1 MHHHLLK
8 SLLSSLGRVGIQ
20 TSLRGLLI
28 SKSLKLL
35 LDILLHHDRVNVR
48 VRVSLALVSLVVKER
63 GNQLLLVDLAFVL
76 SRMRLTN
83 HHDVIILALGL
94 RETSSSC
101 STAI

>member
-1 MHHHLLK
+1 M
-8 SLLSSLGRVGIQ
+8 
-20 TSLRGLLI
+20 
-28 SKSLKLL
+28 
-35 LDILLHHDRVNVR
+35 
-48 VRVSLALVSLVVKER
+48 SLVVKER

-94 RETSSSC
+94 RETSRSC